1 VKAVIAY
8 ALAIGGVA
16 MLAFLVVKTIG
27 GLQYRDARTTL
38 VNLLRTNPNHA
49 ELICRNA
56 TGTFMEAIG
65 AALKT
70 AAMAQTRDPNV
81 IPKTSRPAYDAAA
94 TGVTMGWKQVL
105 GKAKLAVMA
114 AGGGL
119 AIGIST
125 NKASIWLYLLA
136 GAAAIGIVWLFV
148 HTKEIDRTLVLAR
161 AEILPEVDRAFVEG
175 RYQLPPAP
183 R

>member
-1 VKAVIAY
+1 VKAVIAHL
-8 ALAIGGVA
+8 LAIGGVA
-16 MLAFLVVKTIG
+16 MIAFLVVKTIG

-38 VNLLRTNPNHA
+38 VNLLRSNPNHA
-49 ELICRNA
+49 ELLCRNA
-56 TGTFMEAIG
+56 SGSFQEAIG

-81 IPKTSRPAYDAAA
+81 VSKTSRPAYDAAA
-94 TGVTMGWKQVL
+94 MGVTMGWKALL

-119 AIGIST
+119 VVGITS
-125 NKASIWLYLLA
+125 NKATIPLYLLA
-136 GAAAIGIVWLFV
+136 IAAGLGAVWLFF
-148 HTKEIDRTLVLAR
+148 HTKEIERTLVLAR